1 MKKDITS
8 KADIEMLVNR
18 FYDKVKVD
26 DLIGYFFTKVVQVN
40 WDKHLPGMY
49 RFWDNALF
57 FTGVYEGKPLEIHEH
72 LNQLSPLSVEH
83 FQRWNELFTQTVDE
97 LFEGEKATLAK
108 DRSISISTVM
118 QLKIFKKNNL
128 PAS

>member
-40 WDKHLPGMY
+40 WDKHLPVMY
-49 RFWDNALF
+49 RFWDSALF

>member
-40 WDKHLPGMY
+40 WDKHLPVMY

>member
-40 WDKHLPGMY
+40 WDKHLPVMY
-49 RFWDNALF
+49 RFWENALF

>member
-40 WDKHLPGMY
+40 WDKHLPVMY

-97 LFEGEKATLAK
+97 LFEGEKAILAK
-108 DRSISISTVM
+108 ERSLSISTVM
-118 QLKIFKKNNL
+118 QLKILKKNNL

>member
-40 WDKHLPGMY
+40 WDKHLPVMY

-57 FTGVYEGKPLEIHEH
+57 FTGV
-72 LNQLSPLSVEH
+72 
-83 FQRWNELFTQTVDE
+83 
-97 LFEGEKATLAK
+97 
-108 DRSISISTVM
+108 
-118 QLKIFKKNNL
+118 
-128 PAS
+128 

>member
-1 MKKDITS
+1 MKKDIS
-8 KADIEMLVNR
+8 NKKDVEMLVNR
-18 FYDKVKVD
+18 FYDKVKTD
-26 DLIGYFFTKVVQVN
+26 EQIGHFFTKVVQVN
-40 WDKHLPGMY
+40 WEKHLPVMY

-72 LNQLSPLSVEH
+72 LNQLSPISAEH
-83 FQRWNELFTQTVDE
+83 FKRWNELFTQTVDE

-118 QLKIFKKNNL
+118 QMKILKINNL

>member
-1 MKKDITS
+1 MKKDIS
-8 KADIEMLVNR
+8 NKKDVEILVNS
-18 FYDKVKVD
+18 FYEKVKVD
-26 DLIGYFFTKVVQVN
+26 DQIGHFFTKVVHIN
-40 WDKHLPGMY
+40 WEKHLPVMY
-49 RFWDNALF
+49 RFWENALF

-72 LNQLSPLSVEH
+72 LNQLSPMLVEH
-83 FQRWNELFTQTVDE
+83 FKRWNELFTQTVDE

-118 QLKIFKKNNL
+118 QMKILKINNL